1 MTGLHSDPALLIALK
16 QAARYQL
23 SQDELRQ
30 QRIDYIVGCLSDE
43 GTVVTRAQV
52 VKELEKLVGVTV

>member
-1 MTGLHSDPALLIALK
+1 MTGLSSDPALLDALK

-23 SQDELRQ
+23 SHEELRQ

-43 GTVVTRAQV
+43 GTAVTRAQV
-52 VKELEKLVGVTV
+52 VRELEKLVGSTV

>member
-1 MTGLHSDPALLIALK
+1 MTGLSSDPTLLDALK
-16 QAARYQL
+16 QAARHQL
-23 SQDELRQ
+23 SQEELRQ

-52 VKELEKLVGVTV
+52 VKELEKLVGATV